1 MTCNYSL
8 FNLTC
13 RSSVSN
19 ENGQKNHSL
28 QPLLPPLAH
37 FVHRDVG
44 IDYLLVDAVDAIPC
58 GFRQAQ
64 SKAFFLRHEDVSLTL
79 VIFTSF
85 KDPVGPRQDL

>member
-1 MTCNYSL
+1 MTATATATATQTLPAVVVIHSGEPRHDL
-8 FNLTC
+8 
-13 RSSVSN
+13 
-19 ENGQKNHSL
+19 QKNHSL

-64 SKAFFLRHEDVSLTL
+64 CKAF
-79 VIFTSF
+79 
-85 KDPVGPRQDL
+85 